1 MTADTTRVANLLK
14 RALQAPASVPDLSAP
29 DLDMLIR
36 SARRVRLL
44 GRLAADL
51 QAAGV
56 FDTLL
61 PVAQDQL
68 NGTLVYAEARA
79 RLARWELDRIAWAL
93 EDAPPS
99 RIVAMKGCAY
109 LLLGLPKAASR
120 IMADVDLMLPEA
132 ELEAVE
138 KRLNQKGWRTKPLS
152 PYDDHYY
159 RRWTH
164 ELPPLA
170 HVERQ
175 VEIDLHH
182 NLLPVTARLKPP
194 AEPLLAAAVA
204 VPGSPYRVLDGPDM
218 VLHAMVHLFYSDEMA
233 DKLRDLVD
241 IVDLV
246 GHFAVEDAGFWER
259 LVDRAGQLGLER
271 PAFYGLRYAR
281 QLLDCPVP
289 EHVESAIAAWGPP
302 APVRRLMDRL
312 TANAL
317 YPMHPD
323 DGSPVG
329 VAASRRLLYMRS
341 HWIRMPPW
349 LLAYHLGY
357 KFVVTRVRR
366 KRPPQSLLQG

>member
-1 MTADTTRVANLLK
+1 MAADATRVAALLK
-14 RALQAPASVPDLSAP
+14 VALRAPASVPNLAAR
-29 DLDMLIR
+29 DLDLLIR
-36 SARRVRLL
+36 AARRVRLL

-56 FDTLL
+56 FDRLP
-61 PVAQDQL
+61 PVARDQL
-68 NGTLVYAEARA
+68 HGTLVYAEARA

-109 LLLGLPKAASR
+109 LLLDLPMAASR

-132 ELEAVE
+132 ELEIVE
-138 KRLNQKGWRTKPLS
+138 RRLNQRGWRTKPLS

-182 NLLPVTARLKPP
+182 NLLPVTARPKPP
-194 AEPLLAAAVA
+194 AEPMLEAAAA

-241 IVDLV
+241 IADLLE
-246 GHFAVEDAGFWER
+246 HFAGADTRFWKC
-259 LVDRAGQLGLER
+259 LVDRARRLGLER

-281 QLLDCPVP
+281 QLLDFPVP
-289 EHVESAIAAWGPP
+289 ESAVIATTTWGPP
-302 APVRRLMDRL
+302 APIRLLMDRL
-312 TANAL
+312 TINAL
-317 YPMHPD
+317 FPQHPD
-323 DGSPVG
+323 RQPPVG
-329 VAASRRLLYMRS
+329 VAASRLLLYARS

-349 LLAYHLGY
+349 LLVYHLGY
-357 KFVVTRVRR
+357 KFYVTRFRR
-366 KRPPQSLLQG
+366 RSHSA

>member
-29 DLDMLIR
+29 DLDLLIR

-289 EHVESAIAAWGPP
+289 ETVVSAIAAWGPP
-302 APVRRLMDRL
+302 GPVRRVMDRL

-317 YPMHPD
+317 YPQHSDKRLP
-323 DGSPVG
+323 
-329 VAASRRLLYMRS
+329 VAASASRQLLYARS

-349 LLAYHLGY
+349 LLVYHLGY
-357 KFVVTRVRR
+357 KFYVSRFRGGGH
-366 KRPPQSLLQG
+366 SA